1 MRSKRLKM
9 RLGAF
14 IFALVR
20 VWVNG
25 SDFDLLKAV
34 KRGKTF
40 GKAQIFFSHCKGTDI
55 LRKIQIFVSYLRFFM
70 CFLR

>member
-9 RLGAF
+9 RLRAF
-14 IFALVR
+14 FFALVR
-20 VWVNG
+20 VWVNV

-40 GKAQIFFSHCKGTDI
+40 GNAQIIFPTAKVRLFRVISKFS
-55 LRKIQIFVSYLRFFM
+55 
-70 CFLR
+70 